1 VVGGWA
7 AKEGNLPEAVLE
19 LDVFAE
25 GELLE
30 TVKLPTQSLVRRHD
44 VAWKY
49 DLPEG
54 KHTITLKARN
64 IPQGYRVDTGDLL
77 VYSTDDPGTRVYF

>member
-1 VVGGWA
+1 
-7 AKEGNLPEAVLE
+7 
-19 LDVFAE
+19 
-25 GELLE
+25 
-30 TVKLPTQSLVRRHD
+30 VRRHD